1 MVMNDD
7 ERKLTAYHEAGHAV
21 VGRLVP
27 DHDPVYKVSIIPRGR
42 ALGVTMFLPEED
54 RYSNSRQRINSMIA
68 ALFGGRVAEEEI
80 FGEEAVTTGA
90 SNDIERAT
98 ALARSMVT
106 KWGLSNK
113 MGPLAYAEEEN
124 EVFLGK
130 SSGQQQK
137 SVSDETARTIDTEIR
152 KIIDTQY
159 SRATKLIK
167 DNIDKMHLMAD
178 ALMKY
183 ETIDSGQI
191 DEIMEGKTPSAP
203 ESWSDD
209 DPSDTSGGVSATS
222 KENPA
227 TTPVS

>member
-1 MVMNDD
+1 M
-7 ERKLTAYHEAGHAV
+7 
-21 VGRLVP
+21 
-27 DHDPVYKVSIIPRGR
+27 S
-42 ALGVTMFLPEED
+42 ED
-54 RYSNSRQRINSMIA
+54 
-68 ALFGGRVAEEEI
+68 EI
-80 FGEEAVTTGA
+80 FGDESVTTGA

-98 ALARSMVT
+98 ALARSLVS
-106 KWGLSNK
+106 KWCLSNK

-137 SVSDETARTIDTEIR
+137 SVSDETARTIYTEIR

-167 DNIDKMHLMAD
+167 DNMDKMHLMAD

-191 DEIMEGKTPSAP
+191 DEIMDGKTPSAP
-203 ESWSDD
+203 
-209 DPSDTSGGVSATS
+209 
-222 KENPA
+222 
-227 TTPVS
+227 